1 MNNTPNPAI
10 DAQPGWR
17 GTDPDGGTWVRC
29 PHGLPGQWAHFT
41 ADGKLVFRSQEE
53 AEAAGL
59 EALQAESAWDLRHE
73 VEAWLLAEARWKLA
87 ESQDAVRYWRGLWEA
102 EKDRAAAA
110 PAPLDPGNP
119 EHLRQVA
126 RVLNHFT
133 SFAHRLGDVEG
144 QRAAVML
151 LHLIRSEADRLDREQ
166 REAEQDAADRKRAEE
181 YARTEAEGEHRA
193 LGGWSAMRADIRE
206 WHIRLALRVIRD
218 ERARASN

>member
-1 MNNTPNPAI
+1 MAASNPAVG
-10 DAQPGWR
+10 ARRGWR
-17 GTDPDGGTWVRC
+17 GTDPDGGTWVLVDDFVVRL
-29 PHGLPGQWAHFT
+29 PWLVVSAAVGGLRIDW
-41 ADGKLVFRSQEE
+41 RSQEE

-126 RVLNHFT
+126 DVLDSVGRPET
-133 SFAHRLGDVEG
+133 ARW
-144 QRAAVML
+144 
-151 LHLIRSEADRLDREQ
+151 IRSEADRLDREA
-166 REAEQDAADRKRAEE
+166 REKAQDASDLKRAEE

-206 WHIRLALRVIRD
+206 WHIELALRAIRA
-218 ERARASN
+218 ERARAAEVKS